1 MTSRLFKILITFSAL
16 ICLATIALWLR
27 GHYARDS
34 LWYST
39 DTMRYSIHSYRG
51 RIWLWSLSIAPD
63 SSAMVWTTR
72 RRIRTG
78 FQVDSVSDSWYA
90 PFVGPRK
97 GIVLETDF
105 TEAPRGWSTPKQA
118 VARLPLRQHGHLV
131 SQGPA
136 SAGLSHR
143 KLARYLH
150 PPLGHYHSYGN
161 TSDDRHRAVDAKS
174 PSSPRQSL
182 PQMRLRPPRH
192 PQPLPRMR
200 PRAQTRSITR
210 RRSPAPFIG
219 HTNNPPITLHED
231 RMRIPLP
238 RWLAIDVMPHPL
250 QLLQR

>member
-105 TEAPRGWSTPKQA
+105 TEAHRGWSVPGRQWLGFRYVSTDTWYPKAQLQQGYPTA
-118 VARLPLRQHGHLV
+118 SSRAIFIPHWAIITLTATLPTIATAQLMR
-131 SQGPA
+131 
-136 SAGLSHR
+136 
-143 KLARYLH
+143 
-150 PPLGHYHSYGN
+150 N
-161 TSDDRHRAVDAKS
+161 RHRRRDNLCPKCGYDLRAT
-174 PSSPRQSL
+174 PSRCPEC
-182 PQMRLRPPRH
+182 
-192 PQPLPRMR
+192 
-200 PRAQTRSITR
+200 
-210 RRSPAPFIG
+210 G
-219 HTNNPPITLHED
+219 HEPKP
-231 RMRIPLP
+231 
-238 RWLAIDVMPHPL
+238 V
-250 QLLQR
+250 Q